1 MDLKYVPP
9 SRDPY
14 SIYIIH
20 LEPNVLSLE
29 ETSLTV
35 SEIKPLKIKSI
46 T

>member
-14 SIYIIH
+14 NYPSN
-20 LEPNVLSLE
+20 LELNVLSSE

-35 SEIKPLKIKSI
+35 SEIKLLKIKSI
-46 T
+46 I